1 MVHANDFM
9 ICSNCQTELPSGARF
24 CMNCGQPVQ
33 ASTPLDQLRSERL
46 AAAAPVS
53 LVEKARAA
61 RKVAGERRIVTALY
75 LDVVDSTGL
84 SHQLGAEIWAQVLNQ
99 AFDRCSAVIYQ
110 YEGTIAHVQEDE
122 LLAFFGAP
130 VAHEDDPVRA
140 VRVALEVRQV
150 ISQFDQEISQAYG
163 CQFTLRLS
171 LSTGPVTIGPVG
183 DQLIYEYSALGGT
196 LNQVVQLE
204 AAKLPMTVLVTADT
218 YRFIQPFFDC
228 VDLGEVEVKDF
239 QRSIHIYRVEG
250 PKALPEAARGVVGL
264 HSPMVGREAEL
275 AMLLQLNMYAAA
287 GLGRAVVIL
296 GEPGLGKTRLIAEW
310 KTASRLAPGES
321 GFRWVEG
328 NSLSY
333 GQRLA
338 YHLILSL
345 LHSLIGIPGTSDEP
359 ETRAALCALFE
370 AFSKDARTAKLVP
383 DLLDVYPHLAN
394 FLSLNL
400 DEEERKQIHRL
411 DPQAYQ
417 AQILSGTRNLLLA
430 LAAIQPLVV
439 VLEDLHWADPSSVD
453 FMMQLL
459 PLVSTERILFCLV
472 MRPERDAPGWRL
484 VTAARTVLGNRL
496 TEINLSALTEKET
509 RRLVSNLLEIEAL
522 PDPTRNVILK
532 KAEGNPFFVEEV
544 IRMLIDQDAIVKK
557 EGKWFT
563 EKKINRDDIPDNLQ
577 GLLQARIDRL
587 PEEVKHTLKVAA
599 VIGRQFQLKVLE
611 QVLRLEEKHGSH

>member
-1 MVHANDFM
+1 
-9 ICSNCQTELPSGARF
+9 
-24 CMNCGQPVQ
+24 MNCGQPVQ

-53 LVEKARAA
+53 LVEKAQAA

-84 SHQLGAEIWAQVLNQ
+84 SKCLGAETWTQVLNQ

-140 VRVALEVRQV
+140 IRAALEVRQV
-150 ISQFDQEISQAYG
+150 IQQFDQEIFQAYG
-163 CQFTLRLS
+163 CNFLIRLS

-183 DQLIYEYSALGGT
+183 DQLLYEYSALGGT
-196 LNQVVQLE
+196 VNQVVQLE

-228 VDLGEVEVKDF
+228 EDLGEVEVKDF
-239 QRSIHIYRVEG
+239 HSSIHIFRVEG
-250 PKALPEAARGVVGL
+250 PKDLPETARGLAGL
-264 HSPMVGREAEL
+264 HSPMVGREVEL
-275 AMLLQLNMYAAA
+275 AMLLQLNQYVAA

-296 GEPGLGKTRLIAEW
+296 GEPGMGKTRLIAEW
-310 KTASRLAPGES
+310 KAASRLAPGEVD
-321 GFRWVEG
+321 FRWVEG
-328 NSLSY
+328 SSLSY

-345 LHSLIGIPGTSDEP
+345 LHSLIGVSGTTDEP
-359 ETRAALCALFE
+359 ETRAALCALLE
-370 AFSKDARTAKLVP
+370 TFSKDARAASQVP

-394 FLSLNL
+394 FLSLTL
-400 DEEERKQIHRL
+400 EEDERDLVRRL
-411 DPQAYQ
+411 DPQTLQ
-417 AQILSGTRNLLLA
+417 AQVLAGLRKLLLA

-439 VLEDLHWADPSSVD
+439 VLEDLHWADPSSVE
-453 FMMQLL
+453 FLMQLL
-459 PLVSTERILFCLV
+459 PLVSTERILFCLA
-472 MRPERDAPGWRL
+472 MRPERDVPGWRL
-484 VTAARTVLGNRL
+484 VTTARTVLGDRM

-522 PDPTRNVILK
+522 PDQTRNMILK

-544 IRMLIDQDAIVKK
+544 IRMLIDQGAIVQRQ
-557 EGKWFT
+557 GRWYT
-563 EKKINRDDIPDNLQ
+563 EKKISRDEIPDNLQ

-587 PEEVKHTLKVAA
+587 PEDVRHTLKVAA

-611 QVLRLEEKHGSH
+611 QVLRREEKNGSD

>member
-1 MVHANDFM
+1 
-9 ICSNCQTELPSGARF
+9 
-24 CMNCGQPVQ
+24 MNCGQPVRE
-33 ASTPLDQLRSERL
+33 STPLDQMRSERL

-84 SHQLGAEIWAQVLNQ
+84 SRQLGPGTWTQVLNQ

-130 VAHEDDPVRA
+130 VAHEDDPIRA
-140 VRVALEVRQV
+140 VRAALDVRQA
-150 ISQFDQEISQAYG
+150 IAQFDQEISRVYG
-163 CQFTLRLS
+163 CHFALRLS

-196 LNQVVQLE
+196 LNQVIQLE
-204 AAKLPMTVLVTADT
+204 AAKLPMTVLLTAET
-218 YRFIQPFFDC
+218 HRFVQPFFDC
-228 VDLGEVEVKDF
+228 VDLGEVEVEHF
-239 QRSIHIYRVEG
+239 QRAIHIYRVEG
-250 PKALPEAARGVVGL
+250 SKALPEAARGVVGL

-275 AMLLQLNMYAAA
+275 AMLLQLNQYAAA

-310 KTASRLAPGES
+310 KAASQQANGEAN
-321 GFRWVEG
+321 FRWIEG

-338 YHLILSL
+338 YHLVISL
-345 LHSLIGIPGTSDEP
+345 LHSLIGVPGTSDEP
-359 ETRAALCALFE
+359 ETRAALCALLE
-370 AFSKDARTAKLVP
+370 SFSKDPRSASQVP
-383 DLLDVYPHLAN
+383 ELLDVYPFLAS
-394 FLSLNL
+394 FLSLAL
-400 DEEERKQIHRL
+400 EEDEREMVRRL

-417 AQILSGTRNLLLA
+417 AQVLSGVRMLLQA
-430 LAAIQPLVV
+430 LAAVQPLVV
-439 VLEDLHWADPSSVD
+439 VVEDLHWADPSSVD
-453 FMMQLL
+453 FLVQLL

-472 MRPERDAPGWRL
+472 MRPERETPGWRL
-484 VTAARTVLGNRL
+484 LTTARAVLGNRL
-496 TEINLSALTEKET
+496 TEINLSALSEKET

-522 PDPTRNVILK
+522 PEATRNMILK

-544 IRMLIDQDAIVKK
+544 IRMLIDQSAIVRRD
-557 EGKWFT
+557 GKWFT
-563 EKKINRDDIPDNLQ
+563 EKKINREDIPDNLQ
-577 GLLQARIDRL
+577 GLLQARIDQL
-587 PEEVKHTLKVAA
+587 PEDVKHTLKVAA

-611 QVLRLEEKHGSH
+611 RVLQQEEKNGSH